1 MRGPS
6 SLVIDAARLTGG
18 VMQTVAQLPETIGDR
33 LSALDRGLQDILALL
48 PAAVADLASVRSI
61 VERQDARVQVAVER
75 VAAIEQVAD
84 RLETQMSD
92 VQHRVARVQALLET
106 ALERIPDPDAP
117 GPLARARDA
126 LTGG

>member
-18 VMQTVAQLPETIGDR
+18 VVQTVAQLPETIGDR

-48 PAAVADLASVRSI
+48 PAAVADLASVRTI
-61 VERQDARVQVAVER
+61 VERQDARAQVAVER
-75 VAAIEQVAD
+75 VAAIEQIAD

-92 VQHRVARVQALLET
+92 VQQRVARVQGILET
-106 ALERIPDPDAP
+106 ALERLPDPDAP

>member
-18 VMQTVAQLPETIGDR
+18 VVQTVAQLPETIGDR
-33 LSALDRGLQDILALL
+33 LSALDCGLQDILALL
-48 PAAVADLASVRSI
+48 PAAVADLASVRTI

-75 VAAIEQVAD
+75 VAAIEQIAA
-84 RLETQMSD
+84 RLETQTSD
-92 VQHRVARVQALLET
+92 VQQRVARVQALLET
-106 ALERIPDPDAP
+106 AVERLPDPDAP

>member
-6 SLVIDAARLTGG
+6 SLVIDAVRLTGG
-18 VMQTVAQLPETIGDR
+18 VVQTVAQLPETIGDR
-33 LSALDRGLQDILALL
+33 LSALDCGLQDILALL
-48 PAAVADLASVRSI
+48 PAAVADLASVRTI

-75 VAAIEQVAD
+75 VAAIEQIAA
-84 RLETQMSD
+84 RLETQTSD
-92 VQHRVARVQALLET
+92 VQQRVARVQALLET
-106 ALERIPDPDAP
+106 AVERLPDPDAP

>member
-18 VMQTVAQLPETIGDR
+18 VVQTVAQLPETIGDR
-33 LSALDRGLQDILALL
+33 LSALDRGLQDILALF
-48 PAAVADLASVRSI
+48 PAAVADLASVRTI

-75 VAAIEQVAD
+75 VAAIEQIAA
-84 RLETQMSD
+84 RLETQTSD
-92 VQHRVARVQALLET
+92 VQQRVARVQALLET
-106 ALERIPDPDAP
+106 AVERLPDPDAP

>member
-18 VMQTVAQLPETIGDR
+18 VVQTVAQLPETIGDR
-33 LSALDRGLQDILALL
+33 LSALDCGLQDILALL
-48 PAAVADLASVRSI
+48 PAAVADLASVRTI

-75 VAAIEQVAD
+75 VAAIEQIAA
-84 RLETQMSD
+84 RLETQTSD
-92 VQHRVARVQALLET
+92 VQQRVARVQALLET
-106 ALERIPDPDAP
+106 AVERLPDPDAP
-117 GPLARARDA
+117 GPLAHARDA

>member
-1 MRGPS
+1 M
-6 SLVIDAARLTGG
+6 A
-18 VMQTVAQLPETIGDR
+18 QTVAQLPGTIGDR
-33 LSALDRGLQDILALL
+33 LSSLDRGLQDILALL
-48 PAAVADLASVRSI
+48 PAAVADLASVRAI

-92 VQHRVARVQALLET
+92 VQQRVARLQALLET
-106 ALERIPDPDAP
+106 GLERLPDPEAP

>member
-33 LSALDRGLQDILALL
+33 LSSLDRGLQDILAML
-48 PAAVADLASVRSI
+48 PAAVADLTSVRSI

-75 VAAIEQVAD
+75 VAAIEQIAA
-84 RLETQMSD
+84 RLETQTSD
-92 VQHRVARVQALLET
+92 VQQRVARVQALLET
-106 ALERIPDPDAP
+106 AVERLPDPDAP